1 MLSEKKG
8 SAVLIALVILTLL
21 MVMSIVFFEKL
32 YRFSQASEW
41 IENSNVAYYTALG
54 TVEEVLYTGWVNKYT
69 PWNIRDLSRGTSS
82 STGTKIT
89 VSTGSNTVPATWK
102 GNSEYDTTKNYN
114 IISLWEPI
122 QLVIPNAVDWD
133 TVNFEFRVPTVWWN
147 TSTGVA
153 TAYSNTWFIIWT
165 LASSGTSLFASGET
179 NILKWSD
186 INSPN
191 KTLSAYQWTSNS
203 WSVVQFKTFYTDA
216 NYLWLGGV
224 NCTSF
229 QCTLKL
235 SLIRPVPLTDGRIMN
250 FLEYKITGFPSAIPS
265 QYMTIH
271 SEWYAYG
278 FLRSRDIQFPQI
290 TTNTA
295 LDFAVLQ

>member
-1 MLSEKKG
+1 
-8 SAVLIALVILTLL
+8 
-21 MVMSIVFFEKL
+21 MSIVFFEKL

-82 STGTKIT
+82 NTWTKIT

-102 GNSEYDTTKNYN
+102 WNSEYDSTKNYN
-114 IISLWEPI
+114 IISIWEPI
-122 QLVIPNAVDWD
+122 QLVIPNDINWNTVD
-133 TVNFEFRVPTVWWN
+133 FEFRVPTIWSG
-147 TSTGVA
+147 STTVA
-153 TAYSNTWFIIWT
+153 PAYSNTGFIIWT
-165 LASSGTSLFASGET
+165 LASSWASLFASGET
-179 NILKWSD
+179 NIFQWYR
-186 INSPN
+186 INSSVPAD
-191 KTLSAYQWTSNS
+191 KKILTFSGTSNTGS
-203 WSVVQFKTFYTDA
+203 IVSFESFYNWSPTSYIWTNGA
-216 NYLWLGGV
+216 Y
-224 NCTSF
+224 CTNF

-235 SLIRPVPLTDGRIMN
+235 SLIRPVPLDDGRTIN
-250 FLEYKITGFPSAIPS
+250 FLEYRISGAWLPTIPS